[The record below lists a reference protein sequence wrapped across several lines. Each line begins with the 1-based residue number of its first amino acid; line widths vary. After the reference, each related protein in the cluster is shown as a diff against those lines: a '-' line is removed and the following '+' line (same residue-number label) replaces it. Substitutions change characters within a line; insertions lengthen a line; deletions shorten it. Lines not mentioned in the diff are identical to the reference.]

1 METLVQGRST
11 TAALN
16 VDAAEPT
23 VYRIRCA
30 EIWGGIRDEEQDV
43 CSAGLVASLY
53 SRACEGGKGGD
64 IYYLSVCE
72 KDNLTRI
79 AVADVVGHGS
89 AVSEVSE
96 WLYHTLEERMNDTAG
111 NDLLADLNRS
121 ASARGIEAMTTAAVV
136 GFYTADSNFYYSYAG
151 HTPALLRRAS
161 DNAWR
166 RMELDANEVQHVN
179 APLGV
184 LSDCEFDQQH
194 VPLTTGDRVLL
205 YTDGLVEAPNE
216 HAELFGEARLRNTLD
231 EAAAEPLPELKRA
244 VLEAVRKHANG
255 DLSHDDVT
263 LLAIEAR

>member
-1 METLVQGRST
+1 VNVPYCCRIT
-11 TAALN
+11 T
-16 VDAAEPT
+16 EIS

-30 EIWGGIRDEEQDV
+30 EIWGGISDEEQDV

-64 IYYLSVCE
+64 IYYLSVCG

-89 AVSEVSE
+89 AVSEVSD

-111 NDLLADLNRS
+111 NGILADLNRA

-151 HTPALLRRAS
+151 HTPALLRRAN
-161 DNAWR
+161 DNAWHR
-166 RMELDANEVQHVN
+166 IELDANEIQHVN

-194 VPLTTGDRVLL
+194 VALVTGDRVLL
-205 YTDGLVEAPNE
+205 YTDGLVEATNE
-216 HAELFGEARLRNTLD
+216 HAEQFGEVRLRNTLD

-255 DLSHDDVT
+255 DLRHDDVT
-263 LLAIEAR
+263 LLAIEVR

>member
-1 METLVQGRST
+1 MGSI
-11 TAALN
+11 
-16 VDAAEPT
+16 

-30 EIWGGIRDEEQDV
+30 EVWGGISDEEQDV

-53 SRACEGGKGGD
+53 SSACEGGKGGD
-64 IYYLSVCE
+64 IYYLSVCG

-89 AVSEVSE
+89 AVSKVSE
-96 WLYHTLEERMNDTAG
+96 WLYHTLEERMNNTAG
-111 NDLLADLNRS
+111 NGVLADLNRA

-136 GFYTADSNFYYSYAG
+136 GFYTVDSNLYYSYAG
-151 HTPALLRRAS
+151 HTPALLRRAA

-166 RMELDANEVQHVN
+166 RVDLDANEVQHAN

-194 VPLTTGDRVLL
+194 VPLVTGDRVFL

-216 HAELFGEARLRNTLD
+216 DSEQFGEVRLLNTLD

-255 DLSHDDVT
+255 ELRHDDVT
-263 LLAIEAR
+263 VLAIELR